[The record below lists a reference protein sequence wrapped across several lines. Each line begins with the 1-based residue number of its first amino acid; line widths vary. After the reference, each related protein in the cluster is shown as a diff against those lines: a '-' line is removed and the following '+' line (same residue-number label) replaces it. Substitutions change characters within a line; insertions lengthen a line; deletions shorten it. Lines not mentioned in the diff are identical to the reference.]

1 MVYDEGLA
9 QRGRELIDEHPGYAE
24 KKMFGGIGFLL
35 NGNMACGVNQENL
48 IVRVGAEAYADA
60 LSQPHVE
67 IFDINGRAMT
77 GWVMVKEPGYR
88 PEADLRDWVEKGSEF
103 SLTLPVKLKT

>member
-9 QRGRELIDEHPGYAE
+9 QRVRELIDEHPGYVE

-60 LSQPHVE
+60 LSEPHVE
-67 IFDINGRAMT
+67 IFDITGRAMT

-88 PEADLRDWVEKGSEF
+88 SEVDLRDWVEKGLEF
-103 SLTLPVKLKT
+103 SLTLPAKLKT